1 MSISST
7 ASAPATSTH
16 PDGSGPSE
24 TPRHSSTASLLRL
37 LPWAR
42 PILGRLVASAIL
54 AVGAA
59 TAGLTFPLV
68 IRWIIDGPVAQ
79 RNLAGLWWPAGL
91 LLLLGVG
98 EAALF
103 YVRRIITARPI
114 MAVEASMRSALYEHL
129 QRLPVA
135 FHDRW
140 AAGQL
145 MSRAVADLATVRRF
159 LGFGFIFL
167 VVNLATVIV
176 GVVILLFLSLSL
188 GLIVAALALPL
199 IGLCFFFES
208 RYTVL
213 ARRSQD
219 QVGDLATTVE
229 ESVLGIRILKAF
241 GRSAHLGRRFLDQ
254 ARGLRDTELEKARI
268 ISWLWAAIVA
278 LPEIALGGALI
289 LGIRQVAAG
298 ELAPGTLVGF
308 FGVAMGLRWPV
319 DSIGWLLAQ
328 ANDTASAVQ
337 RYYEVLDTPIELTSP
352 AVPVP
357 PRPTHGHLV
366 FDSVRFAFADAQVSG
381 GRRAELLRGV
391 DLDLRPGESLALV
404 GATGSGKTTLTA
416 LVDRLYDVTGG
427 AITLDGVDIRDLEL
441 TALRSRVAVAFEEPI
456 LFSASVRENVLL
468 GRPDGTDDE
477 VREALRVAQ
486 ADFVHDLPWGLDT
499 RIGEQGLSLS
509 GGQRQRLALARAV
522 VGHPAVLVMDDPLS
536 ALDIHTEAQV
546 EAALRAVLAGTTA
559 LIVAHRPSTV
569 LLADRV
575 ALLADGRI
583 AAVGTHAELLAQV
596 PAYRELLASRDTA
609 APAAAGPTA
618 ARPGPDPTS
627 APDARPAPAPSGARR

>member
-1 MSISST
+1 MSISPT
-7 ASAPATSTH
+7 AAALPTPTP
-16 PDGSGPSE
+16 PDGSGMPV
-24 TPRHSSTASLLRL
+24 TARRSSIRQLRRL

-42 PILGRLVASAIL
+42 PMLGRLVASAIL

-59 TAGLTFPLV
+59 MAGLMFPLV
-68 IRWIIDGPVAQ
+68 IQWIINGPVQ
-79 RNLAGLWWPAGL
+79 QKNLAGLWWPAVL

-114 MAVEASMRSALYEHL
+114 MTVEANMRAALYQHL

-167 VVNLATVIV
+167 IVNLATVVV
-176 GVVILLFLSLSL
+176 GVIILLTLSLSL

-199 IGLCFFFES
+199 IGLCFAFES
-208 RYTVL
+208 KYTVL

-254 ARGLRDTELEKARI
+254 ARGLRDTEMEKARI

-278 LPEIALGGALI
+278 LPEIALGGALV

-298 ELAPGTLVGF
+298 ELAAGTLVGF

-328 ANDTASAVQ
+328 ANDTASAVE
-337 RYYEVLDTPIELTSP
+337 RYYEVLDTPVELTSP
-352 AVPVP
+352 AAPVAP
-357 PRPTHGHLV
+357 GPTRGHLV
-366 FDSVRFAFADAQVSG
+366 FDSVRFAFADAQLSG
-381 GRRAELLRGV
+381 GRRTELLRGV
-391 DLDLRPGESLALV
+391 DLDLHPGESLALV

-441 TALRSRVAVAFEEPI
+441 TELRSRVAVAFEEPI

-486 ADFVHDLPWGLDT
+486 ADFVDDLPWGLDT

-546 EAALRAVLAGTTA
+546 EAALRSVLAGTTA

-575 ALLADGRI
+575 ALLIDGRI
-583 AAVGTHAELLAQV
+583 AAVGTHADLLARV
-596 PAYRELLASRDTA
+596 PAYRDLLASRDDT
-609 APAAAGPTA
+609 PDQPQISIPEPQPTGAG
-618 ARPGPDPTS
+618 R
-627 APDARPAPAPSGARR
+627 